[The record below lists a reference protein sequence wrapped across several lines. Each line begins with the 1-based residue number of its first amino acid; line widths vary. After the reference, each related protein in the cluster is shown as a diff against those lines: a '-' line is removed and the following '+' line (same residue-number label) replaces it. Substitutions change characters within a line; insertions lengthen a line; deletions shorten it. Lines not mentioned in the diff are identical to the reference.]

1 MTSNAAQCSRIVGR
15 RSGFTLAKEYGS
27 RTRKSLAVFVVAAC
41 VAIHGQSSPKQMADP
56 AVAALGGGFVSD
68 TAQVNGTTLHY
79 VLGGAGAAII
89 LLHGFPEDWYAYHR
103 TQAILSQ
110 WNARR
115 QIRMRFKMIGYGKFQ
130 YVARNGQYVDWP
142 AVGVALQK
150 NYISVYLSVIKD
162 GASLIQLYSRKLGQ
176 LKLGRN
182 HFSFR
187 TYEDLDVRL
196 LASLFAEA
204 EQIFQSDSR
213 RCNLAQGGT
222 QAIRTR

>member
-1 MTSNAAQCSRIVGR
+1 MFRLDVDSLKDYLDFDLKR
-15 RSGFTLAKEYGS
+15 RSDL
-27 RTRKSLAVFVVAAC
+27 RKLDMLIIRSAPGLKRYF
-41 VAIHGQSSPKQMADP
+41 HSGTP
-56 AVAALGGGFVSD
+56 AGEPG
-68 TAQVNGTTLHY
+68 
-79 VLGGAGAAII
+79 
-89 LLHGFPEDWYAYHR
+89 
-103 TQAILSQ
+103 
-110 WNARR
+110 
-115 QIRMRFKMIGYGKFQ
+115 MRFKMIGYGKFQ

-162 GASLIQLYSRKLGQ
+162 GASLIQLYSGKLSQ
-176 LKLGRN
+176 LKLVRN

-213 RCNLAQGGT
+213 HCNLAHAGT
-222 QAIRTR
+222 QAMRTR

>member
-1 MTSNAAQCSRIVGR
+1 MFRLDVDSLKDYLDFDLKR
-15 RSGFTLAKEYGS
+15 RSDL
-27 RTRKSLAVFVVAAC
+27 RKLDMLIRRSAPGLKRYF
-41 VAIHGQSSPKQMADP
+41 HG
-56 AVAALGGGFVSD
+56 
-68 TAQVNGTTLHY
+68 GTP
-79 VLGGAGAAII
+79 VGEPG
-89 LLHGFPEDWYAYHR
+89 
-103 TQAILSQ
+103 
-110 WNARR
+110 
-115 QIRMRFKMIGYGKFQ
+115 MRFKMIGYGKFQ

-162 GASLIQLYSRKLGQ
+162 GASLIQLYSGKLGQ

-182 HFSFR
+182 HFSFS

-213 RCNLAQGGT
+213 HCNLAHGGT
-222 QAIRTR
+222 QAMRTR